1 MNRTI
6 SRGLVARACLAA
18 VVALLLAFVIGSA
31 SSGGDGGLNLRDVRA
46 GDTVTSGTVDQ
57 DLSVANGDI
66 RLVASGTSVKTHL
79 HSNGTPVSNIKIW
92 WDDPIPGGLW
102 LLQQFSIWNPGAYS
116 SIYVGWQK
124 NGAGCQQ
131 ATGHAWINS
140 GDTYLNNPPASEDC
154 NGEFSMKTSIDNKTG
169 GSLSFTPLNCAGVN
183 PAGGWTWWG
192 TDC

>member
-1 MNRTI
+1 MLRKFL
-6 SRGLVARACLAA
+6 RVFVPAA
-18 VVALLLAFVIGSA
+18 VLGAFALGVA
-31 SSGGDGGLNLRDVRA
+31 GGAVTNADGGVRGPA
-46 GDTVTSGTVDQ
+46 VHAADSVTVSTVNQ
-57 DLSVANGDI
+57 QPRQTALGDI
-66 RLVASGTSVKTHL
+66 QLVASGTSVKTHL

-131 ATGHAWINS
+131 ATGHTWVNS
-140 GDTYLNNPPASEDC
+140 GDTYINNPPASEDC
-154 NGEFSMKTSIDNKTG
+154 NGEYSMKTSIDNKTG